1 MINWGDKM
9 IYTNEIIKKKY
20 EKKLIIKRL
29 LKIVYVPIIAGI
41 ILITILA
48 GYKKYVKHENNIS
61 ILGFRQYVIAT
72 GSMEPEYNIGDLIV
86 IRETTK
92 EEIKIGDV
100 INYISENGRDTITH
114 RVVDIIEKDGQNY
127 YKTKG
132 DNNNSEDSELVK
144 YSQVKGKLVFKISK
158 LGTVITK
165 MFTGTGITILFAVI
179 ILSYIRDK
187 NKEEKIIARE
197 NARKLY
203 NVPKYEENDS

>member
-1 MINWGDKM
+1 M

-48 GYKKYVKHENNIS
+48 GYKKCVKHENNIS
-61 ILGFRQYVIAT
+61 ILGFRQYVVAT

-100 INYISENGRDTITH
+100 INYISETGIDTITH
-114 RVVDIIEKDGQNY
+114 RVVDIIQKDGQTY

-132 DNNNSEDSELVK
+132 DNNNSVDTELVN
-144 YSQVKGKLVFKISK
+144 YSQVKGILVFKISK

-203 NVPKYEENDS
+203 NVPKYEENDT

>member
-1 MINWGDKM
+1 M

-61 ILGFRQYVIAT
+61 ILGFRQYVVST

-100 INYISENGRDTITH
+100 INYISETGIDTITH
-114 RVVDIIEKDGQNY
+114 RVVDIIQKDGQTY

-132 DNNNSEDSELVK
+132 DNNNSVDPELVN
-144 YSQVKGKLVFKISK
+144 YSQVKGILVFKISK

-187 NKEEKIIARE
+187 NKEEKIISRE

>member
-1 MINWGDKM
+1 M

-48 GYKKYVKHENNIS
+48 GYKKCVKHENNIS
-61 ILGFRQYVIAT
+61 ILGFRQYVVAT

-100 INYISENGRDTITH
+100 INYISETGIDTITH
-114 RVVDIIEKDGQNY
+114 RVVDIIQKDGQTY

-132 DNNNSEDSELVK
+132 DNNNSVDPELVN
-144 YSQVKGKLVFKISK
+144 YSQVKGILVFKISK

-165 MFTGTGITILFAVI
+165 MFTGTGISILFAVI

>member
-1 MINWGDKM
+1 M
-9 IYTNEIIKKKY
+9 IYTNDIIKKKY

-61 ILGFRQYVIAT
+61 ILGFRQYVVAT
-72 GSMEPEYNIGDLIV
+72 GSMEPEYNIGDVII
-86 IRETTK
+86 IREK
-92 EEIKIGDV
+92 PEEEIKIGDI
-100 INYISENGRDTITH
+100 INYTSENGIDTITH

>member
-1 MINWGDKM
+1 M

-48 GYKKYVKHENNIS
+48 GYKKCVKHENNIS
-61 ILGFRQYVIAT
+61 ILGFRQYVVAT
-72 GSMEPEYNIGDLIV
+72 GSMEPEYNIGDVII
-86 IRETTK
+86 IREK
-92 EEIKIGDV
+92 PEEKIKIGDI
-100 INYISENGRDTITH
+100 INYTSENGIDTITH

-132 DNNNSEDSELVK
+132 DNNNSEDSELVD
-144 YSQVKGKLVFKISK
+144 YSQVKGTLVFKISK

>member
-1 MINWGDKM
+1 M

-48 GYKKYVKHENNIS
+48 GYKKCVKHENNIS
-61 ILGFRQYVIAT
+61 ILGFRQYVVAT

-92 EEIKIGDV
+92 EEIKIGDI
-100 INYISENGRDTITH
+100 INYTSENGIDTITH

>member
-1 MINWGDKM
+1 M
-9 IYTNEIIKKKY
+9 IYTNKIIKKKY

-72 GSMEPEYNIGDLIV
+72 GSMEPEYNIGDVII
-86 IRETTK
+86 IREK
-92 EEIKIGDV
+92 PEEEIKIGDI
-100 INYISENGRDTITH
+100 INYTSENGIDTITH

-144 YSQVKGKLVFKISK
+144 YSQVKGKLVLKISK
-158 LGTVITK
+158 LGTAITK
-165 MFTGTGITILFAVI
+165 LFTGTGITILFAVI

>member
-1 MINWGDKM
+1 M

-61 ILGFRQYVIAT
+61 ILGFRQYVVAT

-100 INYISENGRDTITH
+100 INYISETGIDTITH
-114 RVVDIIEKDGQNY
+114 RVVDIIQKDGQTY

-132 DNNNSEDSELVK
+132 DNNNSVDPELVN
-144 YSQVKGKLVFKISK
+144 YSQVKGILVFKISK

-187 NKEEKIIARE
+187 NKEEKTISRE

>member
-1 MINWGDKM
+1 M
-9 IYTNEIIKKKY
+9 IYTNDIIKKKY

-48 GYKKYVKHENNIS
+48 GYKKCVKHENNIS
-61 ILGFRQYVIAT
+61 ILGFRQYVVAT

-100 INYISENGRDTITH
+100 INYISETGIDTITH
-114 RVVDIIEKDGQNY
+114 RVVDIIQKDGQTY

-132 DNNNSEDSELVK
+132 DNNNSVDPELVN
-144 YSQVKGKLVFKISK
+144 YSQVKGILVFKISK

-187 NKEEKIIARE
+187 NKEEKTISRE

>member
-1 MINWGDKM
+1 M

-61 ILGFRQYVIAT
+61 ILGFRQYVVAT

-100 INYISENGRDTITH
+100 INYISETGIDTITH
-114 RVVDIIEKDGQNY
+114 RVVDIIQEDGQTY

-132 DNNNSEDSELVK
+132 DNNNSVDPELVN
-144 YSQVKGKLVFKISK
+144 YSQVKGILVFKISK

-203 NVPKYEENDS
+203 NVPKYEENDT

>member
-1 MINWGDKM
+1 M

-48 GYKKYVKHENNIS
+48 GYKKCVKHENNIS
-61 ILGFRQYVIAT
+61 ILGFRQYVVAT

-100 INYISENGRDTITH
+100 INYISETGIDTITH
-114 RVVDIIEKDGQNY
+114 RLVDIIQKDGQTY

-132 DNNNSEDSELVK
+132 DNNNSVDPELVN
-144 YSQVKGKLVFKISK
+144 YSQVKGILVFKISK

-165 MFTGTGITILFAVI
+165 MFTGTGIAILFAVI

-203 NVPKYEENDS
+203 NVPKYEENDT

>member
-1 MINWGDKM
+1 M

-48 GYKKYVKHENNIS
+48 GYKKCVKHENNIS
-61 ILGFRQYVIAT
+61 ILGFRQYVVAT
-72 GSMEPEYNIGDLIV
+72 GSMEPEYNIGDVII
-86 IRETTK
+86 IREK
-92 EEIKIGDV
+92 PEEEIKIGDI
-100 INYISENGRDTITH
+100 INYTSENGIDTITH

-132 DNNNSEDSELVK
+132 DNNNSVDPELVK

-187 NKEEKIIARE
+187 NKEEKTISRE

>member
-1 MINWGDKM
+1 M
-9 IYTNEIIKKKY
+9 IYTNDIIKKKY

-48 GYKKYVKHENNIS
+48 GYKKCVKHENNIS
-61 ILGFRQYVIAT
+61 ILGFRQYVVST

-100 INYISENGRDTITH
+100 INYISETGIDTITH
-114 RVVDIIEKDGQNY
+114 RVVDIIQKDGQTY

-132 DNNNSEDSELVK
+132 DNNNSVDPELVN
-144 YSQVKGKLVFKISK
+144 YSQVKGILVFKISK

>member
-1 MINWGDKM
+1 M

-48 GYKKYVKHENNIS
+48 GYKKCVKHENNIS
-61 ILGFRQYVIAT
+61 ILGFRQYVVAT
-72 GSMEPEYNIGDLIV
+72 GSMEPKYNIGDLIV

-100 INYISENGRDTITH
+100 INYISETGIDTITH
-114 RVVDIIEKDGQNY
+114 RVVDIIQKDGQTY

-132 DNNNSEDSELVK
+132 DNNNSVDPELVN
-144 YSQVKGKLVFKISK
+144 YSQVKGILVFKISK

-203 NVPKYEENDS
+203 NVPKYEENDT

>member
-1 MINWGDKM
+1 M

-61 ILGFRQYVIAT
+61 ILGFRQYVVAT

-100 INYISENGRDTITH
+100 INYISETGIDTITH
-114 RVVDIIEKDGQNY
+114 RVVDIIQKDGQTY

-132 DNNNSEDSELVK
+132 DNNNSVDPELVN
-144 YSQVKGKLVFKISK
+144 YSQVKGILVFKISK

-187 NKEEKIIARE
+187 NKEEKIISRE

>member
-1 MINWGDKM
+1 M

-41 ILITILA
+41 ILITILV

-61 ILGFRQYVIAT
+61 ILGFRQYVVAT

-100 INYISENGRDTITH
+100 INYISETGIDTITH
-114 RVVDIIEKDGQNY
+114 RVVDIIQKDGQTY

-132 DNNNSEDSELVK
+132 DNNNSVDPELVN
-144 YSQVKGKLVFKISK
+144 YSQVKGILVFKISK

>member
-1 MINWGDKM
+1 M
-9 IYTNEIIKKKY
+9 IYTNDIIKKKY

-48 GYKKYVKHENNIS
+48 GYKKCVKHENNIS
-61 ILGFRQYVIAT
+61 ILGFRQYVVAT
-72 GSMEPEYNIGDLIV
+72 GSMEPEYNIGDVII
-86 IRETTK
+86 IREK
-92 EEIKIGDV
+92 PEEEIKIGDI
-100 INYISENGRDTITH
+100 INYTSENGIDTITH

-132 DNNNSEDSELVK
+132 DNNNSVDPELVK

-187 NKEEKIIARE
+187 NKEEKIISRE

>member
-1 MINWGDKM
+1 M

-48 GYKKYVKHENNIS
+48 GYKKCVKHENNIS
-61 ILGFRQYVIAT
+61 ILGFRQYVVST

-100 INYISENGRDTITH
+100 INYISETGIDTITH
-114 RVVDIIEKDGQNY
+114 RVVDIIQKDGQTY

-132 DNNNSEDSELVK
+132 DNNNSVDPELVN
-144 YSQVKGKLVFKISK
+144 YSQVKGILVFKISK

-203 NVPKYEENDS
+203 NVPKYEENDT

>member
-1 MINWGDKM
+1 M

-61 ILGFRQYVIAT
+61 ILGFRQYVVAT
-72 GSMEPEYNIGDLIV
+72 GSMEPEYNIGDVII
-86 IRETTK
+86 IREK
-92 EEIKIGDV
+92 PEEEIKIGDI
-100 INYISENGRDTITH
+100 INYTSENGIDTITH

-203 NVPKYEENDS
+203 NVPKYEENDT

>member
-1 MINWGDKM
+1 M
-9 IYTNEIIKKKY
+9 IYTNDIIKKKY

-61 ILGFRQYVIAT
+61 ILGFRQYVVAT

-100 INYISENGRDTITH
+100 INYISETGIDTITH
-114 RVVDIIEKDGQNY
+114 RVVDIIQKDGQTY

-132 DNNNSEDSELVK
+132 DNNNSVDPELVK

>member
-1 MINWGDKM
+1 M

-41 ILITILA
+41 ILITILV

-61 ILGFRQYVIAT
+61 ILGFRQYVVAT

-100 INYISENGRDTITH
+100 INYISETGTDTITH
-114 RVVDIIEKDGQNY
+114 RVVDIIQKDGQTY

-132 DNNNSEDSELVK
+132 DNNNSVDPELVN
-144 YSQVKGKLVFKISK
+144 YSQVKGILVFKISK
-158 LGTVITK
+158 LGTAITK
-165 MFTGTGITILFAVI
+165 LFTGTGITILFAVI

-187 NKEEKIIARE
+187 NKEEKIISRE

>member
-1 MINWGDKM
+1 M

-48 GYKKYVKHENNIS
+48 GYKKCVKQENNIS
-61 ILGFRQYVIAT
+61 ILGFRQYVVAT
-72 GSMEPEYNIGDLIV
+72 GSMEPEYNIGDVII
-86 IRETTK
+86 IREK
-92 EEIKIGDV
+92 PEEEIKIGDI
-100 INYISENGRDTITH
+100 INYTSENGIDTITH

-187 NKEEKIIARE
+187 NKEEKTISRE

>member
-1 MINWGDKM
+1 M

-41 ILITILA
+41 ILITIFA

-61 ILGFRQYVIAT
+61 ILGFRQYVVAT

-100 INYISENGRDTITH
+100 INYISETGIDTITH
-114 RVVDIIEKDGQNY
+114 RVVDIIQKDGQTY

-132 DNNNSEDSELVK
+132 DNNNSVDPELVN
-144 YSQVKGKLVFKISK
+144 YSQVKGILVFKISK

-165 MFTGTGITILFAVI
+165 MFTGTGITILFAII

-187 NKEEKIIARE
+187 NKEEKIISRE

>member
-1 MINWGDKM
+1 M

-61 ILGFRQYVIAT
+61 ILGFRQYVVAT

-100 INYISENGRDTITH
+100 INYISETGIDTITH
-114 RVVDIIEKDGQNY
+114 RVVDIIQKDGQTY

-132 DNNNSEDSELVK
+132 DNNNSVDPELVN
-144 YSQVKGKLVFKISK
+144 YSQVKGILVFKISK
-158 LGTVITK
+158 LGTVIKK

-187 NKEEKIIARE
+187 NKEEKIISRE

>member
-1 MINWGDKM
+1 M

-48 GYKKYVKHENNIS
+48 GYKKCVKHENNIS
-61 ILGFRQYVIAT
+61 ILGFRQYVVAT

-100 INYISENGRDTITH
+100 INYISETGIDTITH
-114 RVVDIIEKDGQNY
+114 RVVDIIQKDGQTY

-132 DNNNSEDSELVK
+132 DNNNSVDPELVN
-144 YSQVKGKLVFKISK
+144 YSQVKGILVFKISK

-187 NKEEKIIARE
+187 NKEEKTISRE

>member
-1 MINWGDKM
+1 M

-48 GYKKYVKHENNIS
+48 GYKKCVKHENNIS
-61 ILGFRQYVIAT
+61 ILGFRQYVVAT

-100 INYISENGRDTITH
+100 INYISETGIDTITH
-114 RVVDIIEKDGQNY
+114 RVVDIIQKDGQTY

-132 DNNNSEDSELVK
+132 DNNNSVDPELVK

>member
-1 MINWGDKM
+1 M

-48 GYKKYVKHENNIS
+48 GYKKCVKHENNIS
-61 ILGFRQYVIAT
+61 ILGFRQYVVAT

-100 INYISENGRDTITH
+100 INYISETGIDTITH
-114 RVVDIIEKDGQNY
+114 RVVDIIQKDGQTY

>member
-1 MINWGDKM
+1 M

-61 ILGFRQYVIAT
+61 ILGFRQYVVAT

-100 INYISENGRDTITH
+100 INYISETGIDTITH
-114 RVVDIIEKDGQNY
+114 RVVDIIQKDGQTY

-132 DNNNSEDSELVK
+132 DNNNSVDPELVN
-144 YSQVKGKLVFKISK
+144 YSQVKGILVFKI
-158 LGTVITK
+158 
-165 MFTGTGITILFAVI
+165 
-179 ILSYIRDK
+179 R
-187 NKEEKIIARE
+187 IARE

-203 NVPKYEENDS
+203 NVPKYEENDT

>member
-1 MINWGDKM
+1 M

-61 ILGFRQYVIAT
+61 ILGFRQYVVAT

-92 EEIKIGDV
+92 EQIKIGDV
-100 INYISENGRDTITH
+100 INYISETGIDTITH
-114 RVVDIIEKDGQNY
+114 RVVDIIQKDGQTY

-132 DNNNSEDSELVK
+132 DNNNSVDPELVN
-144 YSQVKGKLVFKISK
+144 YSQVKGILVFKISK

-187 NKEEKIIARE
+187 NKEEKIISRE

-203 NVPKYEENDS
+203 NVPKYEENDT

>member
-1 MINWGDKM
+1 M

-48 GYKKYVKHENNIS
+48 GYKKCVKHENNIS
-61 ILGFRQYVIAT
+61 ILGFRQYVVAT

-86 IRETTK
+86 IRETQT
-92 EEIKIGDV
+92 
-100 INYISENGRDTITH
+100 
-114 RVVDIIEKDGQNY
+114 Y

-132 DNNNSEDSELVK
+132 DNNNSVDPELVN
-144 YSQVKGKLVFKISK
+144 YSQVKGILVFKISK

-187 NKEEKIIARE
+187 NKEEKIISRE

>member
-1 MINWGDKM
+1 M
-9 IYTNEIIKKKY
+9 IYTNDIIKKKY

-61 ILGFRQYVIAT
+61 ILGFRQYVVAT

-100 INYISENGRDTITH
+100 INYISETGIDTITH
-114 RVVDIIEKDGQNY
+114 RVVDIIQKDGQTY

-132 DNNNSEDSELVK
+132 DNNNSVDPELVN
-144 YSQVKGKLVFKISK
+144 YSQVKGILVFKISK

-187 NKEEKIIARE
+187 NKEEKTISRE

>member
-1 MINWGDKM
+1 M
-9 IYTNEIIKKKY
+9 IYTNDIIKKKY

-61 ILGFRQYVIAT
+61 ILGFRQYVVAT
-72 GSMEPEYNIGDLIV
+72 GSMEPEYNIGDVII
-86 IRETTK
+86 IREK
-92 EEIKIGDV
+92 PEEEIKIGDI
-100 INYISENGRDTITH
+100 INYTSENGIDTITH
-114 RVVDIIEKDGQNY
+114 RVVDIIQKDGQTY

-187 NKEEKIIARE
+187 NKEEKTISRE

>member
-1 MINWGDKM
+1 M

-48 GYKKYVKHENNIS
+48 GYKKCVKHENNIS
-61 ILGFRQYVIAT
+61 ILGFRQYVVAT

-100 INYISENGRDTITH
+100 INYISETGIDTITH
-114 RVVDIIEKDGQNY
+114 RVVDIIQKDGQTY

-132 DNNNSEDSELVK
+132 DNNNSVDPELVN
-144 YSQVKGKLVFKISK
+144 YSQVKGILVFKISK

-187 NKEEKIIARE
+187 NKEEKIISRE
-197 NARKLY
+197 NERKLY